1 MNYIKKGGHY
11 MFKKFIKSFFV
22 LAILAIGV
30 LRIKEKVYVLR
41 KVYPR
46 TCQWLMGM
54 AWSRRRNQ

>member
-1 MNYIKKGGHY
+1 MGVRDR
-11 MFKKFIKSFFV
+11 V

-30 LRIKEKVYVLR
+30 FRIKEKVYVLR

-54 AWSRRRNQ
+54 TWSRIGNQ